1 MAQLDPT
8 SPSDETEKTLN
19 IFKLQV
25 TAAVR
30 GKVKSVNILGLL
42 HSRSLFNWGG
52 NGGHAVR
59 DDTHGGRDETGEGS
73 DHGWVVDDVLGGV
86 VGHVLLDRD
95 LGHVVDLVVDLV
107 ADMLD
112 HRLGHLVGGGMGQ
125 WYSGSRHIDGVG
137 GHGGSSL
144 HLNRLRGLDKPI
156 ADGWGSNEGSVNN
169 RNGLADG
176 INKPVLVEVL
186 GESLQSQ
193 RSVAFWCGDQ
203 ISDSRCEGSGG

>member
-52 NGGHAVR
+52 NGGHAVG

-73 DHGWVVDDVLGGV
+73 DHGCVVDDVLGGV

-95 LGHVVDLVVDLV
+95 LGHVLHLVVDLE
-107 ADMLD
+107 
-112 HRLGHLVGGGMGQ
+112 
-125 WYSGSRHIDGVG
+125 
-137 GHGGSSL
+137 HG
-144 HLNRLRGLDKPI
+144 
-156 ADGWGSNEGSVNN
+156 
-169 RNGLADG
+169 
-176 INKPVLVEVL
+176 
-186 GESLQSQ
+186 
-193 RSVAFWCGDQ
+193 
-203 ISDSRCEGSGG
+203 

>member
-52 NGGHAVR
+52 NGGHAVG

-73 DHGWVVDDVLGGV
+73 DDGCVVDDVLGGV

-112 HRLGHLVGGGMGQ
+112 NRGGVDNRLGHLVGDGMSQ
-125 WYSGSRHIDGVG
+125 WHGGSRHIDGVG

-144 HLNRLRGLDKPI
+144 HLNLLNRLRGLDNPI

-169 RNGLADG
+169 RHSLADG
-176 INKPVLVEVL
+176 INKPLN
-186 GESLQSQ
+186 ES
-193 RSVAFWCGDQ
+193 
-203 ISDSRCEGSGG
+203 

>member
-52 NGGHAVR
+52 NGGHAVG
-59 DDTHGGRDETGEGS
+59 DDTHSGRDETGEGS
-73 DHGWVVDDVLGGV
+73 DHGCVVDDVLGGV

-95 LGHVVDLVVDLV
+95 LGDVLDLVVDLV

-112 HRLGHLVGGGMGQ
+112 HGRGVDCCVDSGGSVDESGGSVDESGGSVDSSYMMEGGGM
-125 WYSGSRHIDGVG
+125 S
-137 GHGGSSL
+137 HG
-144 HLNRLRGLDKPI
+144 
-156 ADGWGSNEGSVNN
+156 
-169 RNGLADG
+169 
-176 INKPVLVEVL
+176 
-186 GESLQSQ
+186 
-193 RSVAFWCGDQ
+193 
-203 ISDSRCEGSGG
+203 